1 MKTFSRASFQ
11 PKLHQPITVSK
22 IMLKNLSLQTRLIAG
37 FLAIGVIVFIVGII
51 GWNGT
56 NTLSGHL
63 NSLINGSLPS
73 IQGLWQIKGGART
86 VNGSEKTLIA
96 NTLTSDQRQAELTN
110 IENSFKDIKT
120 GFKMYGDISR
130 GQDEEALY
138 QKLLTEWDKWKSNSK
153 DYLDIHDKLIKNG
166 VFDSKKVQELLK
178 GKGNTPEYT
187 SAETGVQILNELN
200 DYAYTKLQP
209 AFSSA
214 DKALDDLIAYN
225 LKITD
230 TSNQIAKQ
238 DQSQTTFLIL
248 MGLIIGPVVAGVFG
262 VYFSNTI
269 VKPMGAKIAQVVGV
283 AEKVSIGDLTT
294 QVEPTE
300 AKDEIGRLMM
310 SFRVMTENLNTL
322 IRQVQQSGIQITT
335 ASTNISASGK
345 ELESTMVQQV
355 ASTNQVAATAR
366 EIAANSK
373 HLVKTIDEVE
383 DTSKI
388 TGIAAGDSQKDLLQM
403 EATMRKLVG
412 ATSSIATKL
421 GVISDKANS
430 INTIV
435 TTITKVADQ
444 TNLLSLNAAI
454 EAEKAGEYG
463 TGFAVVAREIR
474 RLADQ
479 TAVATL
485 DIENM
490 VREMQGAVSTGVME
504 MDKFTKE
511 VEQGVSQVE
520 KISNKL
526 ESIIEQV
533 QNLTP
538 RFEEVGNSMESQ
550 SQGASQISEAMVQL
564 SESSSQTAQSLREIN
579 QSISELN
586 QAAQGLRQEVSRF
599 KVLRNT

>member
-1 MKTFSRASFQ
+1 
-11 PKLHQPITVSK
+11 
-22 IMLKNLSLQTRLIAG
+22 MLKNLSLQNRLISG
-37 FLAIGVIVFIVGII
+37 FLLIGVIVLIVGII

-56 NTLSGHL
+56 NTLKKHL
-63 NSLINGSLPS
+63 NNLIGNSLPS
-73 IQGLWQIKGGART
+73 LQGLWQVNQGQTSI
-86 VNGSEKTLIA
+86 NGSEKELIA
-96 NTLTSDQRQAELTN
+96 NALTSEQRQKELTN
-110 IENSFKDIKT
+110 IQTGLKVIEA
-120 GFKMYGDISR
+120 GFKEYTDAPR
-130 GQDEEALY
+130 NDEEDQIY
-138 QKLLTEWDKWKSNSK
+138 QKFLTEWDKWKSSSE
-153 DYLDIHDKLIKNG
+153 DYLRLHDKVINSGITNPRKVQVDLLKQGKSNTTEYANAEVAVQTISDMNDYLQTK
-166 VFDSKKVQELLK
+166 VEPAFDSAAKALQELILYNVK
-178 GKGNTPEYT
+178 I
-187 SAETGVQILNELN
+187 AEN
-200 DYAYTKLQP
+200 YK
-209 AFSSA
+209 
-214 DKALDDLIAYN
+214 KIAE
-225 LKITD
+225 KD
-230 TSNQIAKQ
+230 E
-238 DQSQTTFLIL
+238 SQTTLFIL
-248 MGLIIGPVVAGVFG
+248 MGLILGPVIAGVFG

-283 AEKVSIGDLTT
+283 AEKVSTGDLTT
-294 QVEPTE
+294 QVQATE
-300 AKDEIGRLMM
+300 DRDEVGRLMM
-310 SFRVMTENLNTL
+310 AFRVMTENLNTL

-345 ELESTMVQQV
+345 ELESTMAQQV

-511 VEQGVSQVE
+511 VEQGVNQVE

-599 KVLRNT
+599 KVIGI